1 MKAEI
6 IAVGSELL
14 TPDRIDT
21 NSLFLTEELNK
32 IGIEIVRKTVVGDDR
47 ALLLE
52 AFRDAVNRVPLTIAS
67 GGLGP
72 TEDDLTRETVAELLG
87 RKLVRN
93 DAIVRHIEARF
104 RSFGRPMPDTNLR
117 QAMVPEGGEPL
128 DNPRGTAPGLWIE
141 DRDRIIALL
150 PGPPRELKPLFREQ
164 ILPRLLRRVSNV
176 RMFHRELRVTGLG
189 ESHVDSLAGP
199 VYTRY
204 PEVQTTVLASP
215 GEVQIH
221 LRMWTEDAAHAET
234 TFADI
239 ERGLDLA
246 LTDRIFSRDG
256 SPLEVV
262 VAHELLKQNATIAA
276 AESCT
281 GGLFAERLTTIAGSS
296 AYFLGGGVSFKKK
309 MKTAWADV
317 PPELIATKGAVS
329 PEVAVALAEGIRRRV
344 GSTIGLGITGIAGP
358 GGGSDEKPV
367 GTVHVAISHAGG
379 VKERGTRFPGD
390 RESIRFQASQLALDL
405 VRVHFLYNSQPTS
418 KSPAKR
424 G

>member
-6 IAVGSELL
+6 IAVGSEML
-14 TPDRIDT
+14 TPDKIDT

-32 IGIEIVRKTVVGDDR
+32 LGIEIVRKTIVGDDR

-87 RKLVRN
+87 RRLVRN
-93 DAIVRHIEARF
+93 DAIVRAIEARF
-104 RSFGRPMPDTNLR
+104 RSFGRVMPDTNIR
-117 QAMVPEGGEPL
+117 QAMVPEGAEPL
-128 DNPRGTAPGLWIE
+128 DNPRGTAPGLWLE
-141 DRDRIIALL
+141 DRDRAIALL
-150 PGPPRELKPLFREQ
+150 PGPPRELKPMFREQ
-164 ILPRLLRRVSNV
+164 VMPRLRRRISSV
-176 RMFHRELRVTGLG
+176 RMYHRELRVTGLG

-199 VYTRY
+199 IYTRY

-221 LRMWTEDAAHAET
+221 LRVWTADSAHADAL
-234 TFADI
+234 FADI

-246 LTDRIFSRDG
+246 LTDRIFSRDS
-256 SPLEVV
+256 SPLEEV
-262 VAHELLKQNATIAA
+262 VAQELLKQNATIAS

-296 AYFLGGGVSFKKK
+296 AYFLGGVVCYSNE

-317 PPELIATKGAVS
+317 PPEIIATKGAVS
-329 PEVAVALAEGIRRRV
+329 AEVAIALADGIRRRV
-344 GSTIGLGITGIAGP
+344 GSTLGIGITGIAGP
-358 GGGSDEKPV
+358 GGGSEEKPV
-367 GTVHVAISHAGG
+367 GTVHIALASAAGM
-379 VKERGTRFPGD
+379 RDRALRFPGD
-390 RESIRFQASQLALDL
+390 REMIRMQASQAALDM
-405 VRVHFLYNSQPTS
+405 VRVHFLYNGQTP
-418 KSPAKR
+418 PQR
-424 G
+424 P

>member
-21 NSLFLTEELNK
+21 NSLFLTEELNTL
-32 IGIEIVRKTVVGDDR
+32 GIEIVRKTVVGDDR

-87 RKLVRN
+87 RRLVRN
-93 DAIVRHIEARF
+93 DAIVRAIEARF
-104 RSFGRPMPDTNLR
+104 RSFGRPMPDSNVR

-141 DRDRIIALL
+141 DRDQVIVLL
-150 PGPPRELKPLFREQ
+150 PGPPRELQPMFREQ
-164 ILPRLLRRVSNV
+164 VLPRLQRRISPL

-199 VYTRY
+199 VYTRF

-221 LRMWTEDAAHAET
+221 LRLWTVDAKHAAA

-262 VAHELLKQNATIAA
+262 VANDLLKQNATIAA

-296 AYFLGGGVSFKKK
+296 AYFLGGVVCYSNE

-317 PPELIATKGAVS
+317 SQEMIATKGAVS
-329 PEVAVALAEGIRRRV
+329 TEVAIALAEGIRRRV
-344 GSTIGLGITGIAGP
+344 GSTLGVGITGVAGP
-358 GGGSDEKPV
+358 GGGSEEKPV
-367 GTVHVAISHAGG
+367 GTVHIALANATG
-379 VKERGTRFPGD
+379 VRERALRLPGD
-390 RESIRFQASQLALDL
+390 REMVRLQASQAALDM
-405 VRVHFLYNSQPTS
+405 VRVHFLYNGQAP
-418 KSPAKR
+418 PKR
-424 G
+424 P

>member
-32 IGIEIVRKTVVGDDR
+32 LGIEIVRKTVVGDDR

-87 RKLVRN
+87 RRLVRN
-93 DAIVRHIEARF
+93 DAIVRAIEARF
-104 RSFGRPMPDTNLR
+104 RSFGRVMPDSNIR
-117 QAMVPEGGEPL
+117 QAMVPEGAEPL
-128 DNPRGTAPGLWIE
+128 DNPRGTAPGLWLE
-141 DRDRIIALL
+141 DRERTIALL
-150 PGPPRELKPLFREQ
+150 PGPPRELKPMFREQ
-164 ILPRLLRRVSNV
+164 ILPRLQRRISSV
-176 RMFHRELRVTGLG
+176 RMYHRELRVTGLG

-221 LRMWTEDAAHAET
+221 LRMWTADSAHA
-234 TFADI
+234 
-239 ERGLDLA
+239 
-246 LTDRIFSRDG
+246 
-256 SPLEVV
+256 
-262 VAHELLKQNATIAA
+262 ELLKQNATIAA

-296 AYFLGGGVSFKKK
+296 AYFLGGVVCYSNE

-317 PPELIATKGAVS
+317 PQEMIATKGAVS
-329 PEVAVALAEGIRRRV
+329 TDVAIALAEGIRRRV
-344 GSTIGLGITGIAGP
+344 GSTLGVGITGVAGP
-358 GGGSDEKPV
+358 GGGSEEKPV
-367 GTVHVAISHAGG
+367 GTVHIALANANGAR
-379 VKERGTRFPGD
+379 ERALRLPGD
-390 RESIRFQASQLALDL
+390 REMVRLQASQAALDM
-405 VRVHFLYNSQPTS
+405 VRVHFLYNDQAP
-418 KSPAKR
+418 PKR
-424 G
+424 P

>member
-87 RKLVRN
+87 RRLVRN

-104 RSFGRPMPDTNLR
+104 RSFGRLMPDTNLR

-141 DRDRIIALL
+141 DRDRVIALL

-164 ILPRLLRRVSNV
+164 ILPRLLRRVSRV

-221 LRMWTEDAAHAET
+221 LRIWTEDAAHAES
-234 TFADI
+234 TFDDI

-296 AYFLGGGVSFKKK
+296 AYFLGGVVCYSNE

-329 PEVAVALAEGIRRRV
+329 QEVAVALAEGIRRRV
-344 GSTIGLGITGIAGP
+344 GRTIGVGITGIAGP
-358 GGGSDEKPV
+358 GGGSEEKPV
-367 GTVHVAISHAGG
+367 GTVHLGLASASG
-379 VKERGTRFPGD
+379 VRERALRLPGD
-390 RESIRFQASQLALDL
+390 REMVRMQASQAALDM
-405 VRVHFLYNSQPTS
+405 VRVHFLYNGQAP
-418 KSPAKR
+418 PKR
-424 G
+424 A

>member
-21 NSLFLTEELNK
+21 NSLVLTEELNK
-32 IGIEIVRKTVVGDDR
+32 LGIEIVRKTVVGDDR

-93 DAIVRHIEARF
+93 DAIVRAIEARF
-104 RSFGRPMPDTNLR
+104 RSFGRPMPDSNVR

-141 DRDRIIALL
+141 DRDRMIVLL
-150 PGPPRELKPLFREQ
+150 PGPPRELQPMFREQ
-164 ILPRLLRRVSNV
+164 VLPRLQRRISPL
-176 RMFHRELRVTGLG
+176 RMFHREFRVTGLG

-199 VYTRY
+199 VYTRF

-221 LRMWTEDAAHAET
+221 LRMWTVDAKHAAA

-246 LTDRIFSRDG
+246 LSDRIFSRDG

-262 VAHELLKQNATIAA
+262 VANDLLKQNATIAA

-296 AYFLGGGVSFKKK
+296 AYFLGGVVCYSNE

-317 PPELIATKGAVS
+317 PQEMIATKGAVS
-329 PEVAVALAEGIRRRV
+329 TEVAIALAEGIRRRV
-344 GSTIGLGITGIAGP
+344 GSTLGVGITGVAGP
-358 GGGSDEKPV
+358 GGGSEEKPV
-367 GTVHVAISHAGG
+367 GTVHIALANATGAR
-379 VKERGTRFPGD
+379 ERALRLPGD
-390 RESIRFQASQLALDL
+390 REMVRLQASQAALDM
-405 VRVHFLYNSQPTS
+405 VRVHFLYNGQAP
-418 KSPAKR
+418 PKR
-424 G
+424 P